1 MQNVFI
7 RFVTEEDRV
16 RGFATLAKRA
26 RISSLPG
33 QVYQIPIDAL
43 GLLESE
49 HINYRRATDDEV
61 KAANDQVRNPAASVL
76 Q

>member
-1 MQNVFI
+1 MQSVFI

-33 QVYQIPIDAL
+33 QVYHVPVDGL

>member
-1 MQNVFI
+1 MRSVFI
-7 RFVTEEDRV
+7 RFVSEEDRV

-33 QVYQIPIDAL
+33 QVYQVPIEGL

-49 HINYRRATDDEV
+49 HISYRRATDDEV
-61 KAANDQVRNPAASVL
+61 KAANDQVRNPAAPLL